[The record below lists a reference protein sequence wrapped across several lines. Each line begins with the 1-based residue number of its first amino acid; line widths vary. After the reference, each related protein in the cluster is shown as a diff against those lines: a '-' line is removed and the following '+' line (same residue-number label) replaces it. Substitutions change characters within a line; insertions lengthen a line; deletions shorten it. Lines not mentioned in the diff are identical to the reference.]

1 MVPRCLEGPKYKFPE
16 IRFRRLAAEVGSA
29 GLGQRAKAATD
40 SRMDGKQDR

>member
-1 MVPRCLEGPKYKFPE
+1 
-16 IRFRRLAAEVGSA
+16 LAPEVGGA